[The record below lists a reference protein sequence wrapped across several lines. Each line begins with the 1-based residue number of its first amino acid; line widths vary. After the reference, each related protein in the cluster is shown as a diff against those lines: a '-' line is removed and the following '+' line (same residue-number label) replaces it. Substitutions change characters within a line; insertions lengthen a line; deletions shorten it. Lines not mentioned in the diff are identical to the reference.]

1 MLQFVTSHFCIHPLT
16 CPLLWFLRHQMSK
29 LWFLLLKISARQL
42 SVVAL
47 DCFRS
52 WYEYASAHGFVS
64 TGLEL
69 ASAGCSLGWLGAS
82 YLYQAAASYTT
93 RT

>member
-1 MLQFVTSHFCIHPLT
+1 
-16 CPLLWFLRHQMSK
+16 MSK

-42 SVVAL
+42 SVVAR

-64 TGLEL
+64 TGVEL
-69 ASAGCSLGWLGAS
+69 ASAGCSLGWLGVT
-82 YLYQAAASYTT
+82 YLYHAAGSYMK
-93 RT
+93 RVEQ